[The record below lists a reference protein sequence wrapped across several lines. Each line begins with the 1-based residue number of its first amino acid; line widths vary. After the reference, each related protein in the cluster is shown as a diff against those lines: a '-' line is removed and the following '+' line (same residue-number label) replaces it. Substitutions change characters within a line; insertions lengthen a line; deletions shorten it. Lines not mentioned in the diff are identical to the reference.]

1 MYCINCGIELSKGQA
16 VCPICKTKVCHPDF
30 PADPELATY
39 PPRPFQ
45 SEGYN
50 IRGLMFILTVIF
62 SMLAVL
68 PLLLEWILSNHI
80 VWSGYV
86 SGGITLFY
94 LLFLLPRW
102 FQNPNPVIFVPCGFG
117 AIAVY
122 LLYID
127 LTLRGGWFL
136 SFALPV
142 VALLA
147 IIITAQT
154 ALLRYLHRGRL
165 YIIGGGL
172 IALGAYS
179 VYLEFFIWYTFQ
191 PVRFLFWSLFPLIA
205 LTLLGLMLITVAIVK
220 PFKESLRKFFYM

>member
-16 VCPICKTKVCHPDF
+16 ICPVCKTKVCHPDF

-45 SEGYN
+45 SEAYN
-50 IRGLMFILTVIF
+50 VRGLMFIVTVVF
-62 SMLAVL
+62 SLLAVL
-68 PLLLEWILSNHI
+68 PLVLEWILSHRI
-80 VWSGYV
+80 GWSGYV

-102 FQNPNPVIFVPCGFG
+102 FRNPNPVIFVPCSFA
-117 AIAVY
+117 AIAAY

-127 LTLRGGWFL
+127 LVLSGGWFL

-142 VALLA
+142 VTLLCA
-147 IIITAQT
+147 IITAQT
-154 ALLRYLHRGRL
+154 ALLRYLRRGRL

-172 IALGAYS
+172 IAMGVFS
-179 VYLEFFIWYTFQ
+179 VYLEFFIWFTFES
-191 PVRFLFWSLFPLIA
+191 VKFVFWSLFPLVA
-205 LTLLGLMLITVAIVK
+205 LVLLGLMLITVAIVK
-220 PFKESLRKFFYM
+220 PFKESLRKYFFM